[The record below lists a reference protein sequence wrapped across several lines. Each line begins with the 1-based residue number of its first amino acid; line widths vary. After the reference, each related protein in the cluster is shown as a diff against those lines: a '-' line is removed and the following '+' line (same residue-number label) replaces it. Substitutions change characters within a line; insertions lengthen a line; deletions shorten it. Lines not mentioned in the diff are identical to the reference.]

1 MGVVMKINQ
10 LFKALLIAGTLAAA
24 SASWAGDGAIRVSNE
39 AGTPVA
45 RFSLGDSHCVL
56 RDDRVHCTPVS
67 K

>member
-1 MGVVMKINQ
+1 MKINQ
-10 LFKALLIAGTLAAA
+10 LFKALLIAGALMAG
-24 SASWAGDGAIRVSNE
+24 SASWAGDGAIRVTNE

-56 RDDRVHCTPVS
+56 KDDRVHCTPVS

>member
-1 MGVVMKINQ
+1 MKISH
-10 LFKALLIAGTLAAA
+10 LFNSALIAGMLLAG
-24 SASWAGDGAIRVSNE
+24 STSWAGDSGAIRVNNE

-56 RDDRVHCTPVS
+56 KDDRVHCTPVS

>member
-1 MGVVMKINQ
+1 MKINR
-10 LFKALLIAGTLAAA
+10 LFKALLIAATLVAG

-45 RFSLGDSHCVL
+45 GFNLGDSRCVL
-56 RDDRVHCTPVS
+56 KDDRVHCTPVS